1 MADLSIDL
9 QFYTGVCNPKKT
21 PQIVWPSA
29 GFCLAVMTGVLKIDI
44 KEVPFSSGIELGLS

>member
-1 MADLSIDL
+1 MPSLPAPLLLKSHARS
-9 QFYTGVCNPKKT
+9 G
-21 PQIVWPSA
+21 PSA